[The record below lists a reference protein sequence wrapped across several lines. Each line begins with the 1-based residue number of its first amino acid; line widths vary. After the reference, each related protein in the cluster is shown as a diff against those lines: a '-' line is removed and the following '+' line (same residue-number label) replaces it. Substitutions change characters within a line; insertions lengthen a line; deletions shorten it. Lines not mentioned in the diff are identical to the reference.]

1 MCAATFRLRR
11 SSMATNPSS
20 DPIVI
25 LSYARTPMGS
35 FQGALAG
42 VTATQLGATAVK
54 AAVERAGISG
64 DQVDK
69 VFMGN
74 VLSAGLG
81 QAPARPAAP
90 RARPPPPAPAG
101 PPPKT

>member
-1 MCAATFRLRR
+1 MCAATSRLRR
-11 SSMATNPSS
+11 QPMATAPSS

-35 FQGALAG
+35 FQGALSG
-42 VTATQLGATAVK
+42 VSATELGATAVK
-54 AAVERAGISG
+54 AAVERAGLSG

-74 VLSAGLG
+74 VLSAGPG
-81 QAPARPAAP
+81 PAPARPAAP